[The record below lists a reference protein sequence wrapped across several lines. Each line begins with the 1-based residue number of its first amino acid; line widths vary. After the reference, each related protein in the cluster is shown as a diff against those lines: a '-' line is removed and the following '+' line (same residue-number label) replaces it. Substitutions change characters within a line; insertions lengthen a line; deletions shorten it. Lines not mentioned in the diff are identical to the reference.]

1 MNMKTPRTA
10 SESQDR
16 VSMHKQKWRRAVYGT
31 CLINKVADQFGGRFG
46 VWYELLLYIYA
57 INWLT
62 VTKVLITSFEA

>member
-1 MNMKTPRTA
+1 
-10 SESQDR
+10 
-16 VSMHKQKWRRAVYGT
+16 MHKQKWRRAVYGT